1 MTNEVATNETSE
13 KKELFDKPFYRIKEV
28 SNLLSMGVST
38 IYLYQK
44 MSQFPKPIVM
54 SSRLS
59 LYSGESLNH
68 WCEEVMPK
76 LEFVSKQPEA
86 DMTKFYN

>member
-1 MTNEVATNETSE
+1 MTNEVTTNEE
-13 KKELFDKPFYRIKEV
+13 KKALFEKPFYRIKEV

-59 LYSGESLNH
+59 LYSGDSLNSIT
-68 WCEEVMPK
+68 
-76 LEFVSKQPEA
+76 SK
-86 DMTKFYN
+86 TKAKR

>member
-1 MTNEVATNETSE
+1 MTNEVTTNEE
-13 KKELFDKPFYRIKEV
+13 KKALFEKPFYRIKEV

-54 SSRLS
+54 SLS
-59 LYSGESLNH
+59 LIH
-68 WCEEVMPK
+68 I
-76 LEFVSKQPEA
+76 
-86 DMTKFYN
+86 